1 MITIRFGR
9 WLTLVSIL
17 GMVLPLSAAERHL
30 ATGHV
35 PGEAKHLQTTG
46 NLASET
52 PLRLAIGLPL
62 RNGQTLENLIRD
74 IFSCCLLILMV
85 TIAVIS
91 ILLLFIK
98 KGKDINNLILIAVI
112 VFVLFCLFLGI
123 ISGSFS

>member
-1 MITIRFGR
+1 MIKF
-9 WLTLVSIL
+9 LVNKYYTLLVI
-17 GMVLPLSAAERHL
+17 V
-30 ATGHV
+30 TV
-35 PGEAKHLQTTG
+35 YFIF
-46 NLASET
+46 NLL
-52 PLRLAIGLPL
+52 LRDKLLNWIFNTSNEMSVTDA
-62 RNGQTLENLIRD
+62 NAYAQENLIRD